1 MLEINNNDKKIII
14 KNSSNDDLV
23 INYESSEVSIW
34 DFIID
39 MPWEF
44 EKSGILLQAKKYN
57 EEMFY
62 NIIVEKK
69 HILVFFVDNFEIKE
83 EIIDFFWDIDIL
95 FIPWTKEATK
105 VFENIETRTVIP
117 FWEAKDIFLQ
127 NLWQHTLEEVE
138 TYKVKSELESLETIF
153 VNLATK

>member
-1 MLEINNNDKKIII
+1 MLEISNNDKKIII
-14 KNSSNDDLV
+14 KNSSDDNLV
-23 INYESSEVSIW
+23 INYDNSEISIW
-34 DFIID
+34 DLVID
-39 MPWEF
+39 MPWEY
-44 EKSGILLQAKKYN
+44 EKSGILLLAKKYN
-57 EEMFY
+57 EDMFY

-95 FIPWTKEATK
+95 FIPWNKESTKI
-105 VFENIETRTVIP
+105 FENIETRTVIP

-138 TYKVKSELESLETIF
+138 TYKVKSELESLDTTF
-153 VNLATK
+153 VNLAAK